1 MAPVVTETPVVTAT
15 PPDNGG
21 VGVGNSM
28 MMGLAL
34 LGMLFLMGGGYVLVR
49 NRR

>member
-1 MAPVVTETPVVTAT
+1 MPED
-15 PPDNGG
+15 PDGG
-21 VGVGNSM
+21 DYGVGNSM

-34 LGMLFLMGGGYVLVR
+34 LGLMFLMGGGYVLVR

>member
-1 MAPVVTETPVVTAT
+1 M
-15 PPDNGG
+15 DYG
-21 VGVGNSM
+21 VSNNMV
-28 MMGLAL
+28 MGLAL